1 MSILDEIRSG
11 ILENTEIDANE
22 KICLVVLL
30 CSGNV
35 SDMEALAHLMGTT
48 PVTAQMA
55 VRSLRLKGYLKN
67 ENIGS
72 DEAEI
77 SALKRLL
84 EKEGSKFESRL
95 IKAPRAN
102 VVSASADVGAL
113 PDDVKSSR
121 ADFEAEPFKEF
132 AAEPLQNTYRS
143 RVAALYK
150 KDGRGASVGA
160 SGSSSVGVLGGVSG
174 DVSVGVSGGVSGDV
188 SVGVSGGSLQGGLD
202 IASLGVNPKAAKTEQ
217 SAVDSKSPEDR
228 VMEII
233 DEAIT
238 RSEAAIILGFARGDV
253 DKVEKMYKRVRG
265 TQIKD
270 KIDAL
275 VKLLQ

>member
-102 VVSASADVGAL
+102 VGSASADVGAL

-121 ADFEAEPFKEF
+121 ADFETEPFKEF

-174 DVSVGVSGGVSGDV
+174 DVSVGVSGG
-188 SVGVSGGSLQGGLD
+188 SLQGGLD

-217 SAVDSKSPEDR
+217 RAVDSKSPEDR

>member
-102 VVSASADVGAL
+102 VGSASADVGAL

-160 SGSSSVGVLGGVSG
+160 SGSSSVGVLGSSSAGVL
-174 DVSVGVSGGVSGDV
+174 GGVSGDV